1 METLYVSPTL
11 SIPLSELRFKFHRS
25 SGPGGQN
32 VNKLNTSVEL
42 QFDFVHSAV
51 LSDGQRQRIAEKLAA
66 RLNSTGALSIQS
78 ERFRT
83 QGRNRA
89 DCLDKLAALLA
100 EALKTQPKRK
110 KTKPSRA
117 VPSAPPRQQ
126 AASFREKKEPPNAFG
141 LNVWPYWCVKR

>member
-42 QFDFVHSAV
+42 QFDFVPSAV
-51 LSDGQRQRIAEKLAA
+51 LSDEQRQQIAEKLAA

-83 QGRNRA
+83 QGA
-89 DCLDKLAALLA
+89 
-100 EALKTQPKRK
+100 Q
-110 KTKPSRA
+110 SRRL
-117 VPSAPPRQQ
+117 PQQ
-126 AASFREKKEPPNAFG
+126 AGRPARRGAQETAQARKNQA
-141 LNVWPYWCVKR
+141 

>member
-11 SIPLSELRFKFHRS
+11 SIPLSELRFKFRRS

-51 LSDGQRQRIAEKLAA
+51 FSDEQRQRIAKKLAA
-66 RLNSTGALSIQS
+66 RLNSTGALVDPVRAISHAGTQS
-78 ERFRT
+78 RRLPRQTGRPARRGAQDAAQT
-83 QGRNRA
+83 QKNQARPR
-89 DCLDKLAALLA
+89 CSS
-100 EALKTQPKRK
+100 
-110 KTKPSRA
+110 PS
-117 VPSAPPRQQ
+117 PRQQ

>member
-11 SIPLSELRFKFHRS
+11 SIPLSELRFKFRRS

-42 QFDFVHSAV
+42 QYDFVHSAV
-51 LSDGQRQRIAEKLAA
+51 LSAEQRQRIAEKLAA
-66 RLNSTGALSIQS
+66 RLNSTGALVIQS

-89 DCLDKLAALLA
+89 DCLDKLAVLLA
-100 EALKTQPKRK
+100 EVLKTQPKRA

-117 VPSAPPRQQ
+117 ARARRLDSKRRH
-126 AASFREKKEPPNAFG
+126 SEKKRSRQTP
-141 LNVWPYWCVKR
+141 LD

>member
-11 SIPLSELRFKFHRS
+11 SIPLSELRFKFRRS

-51 LSDGQRQRIAEKLAA
+51 FSDEQRQRIAKKLAA
-66 RLNSTGALSIQS
+66 RLNSTGALVIQS

-110 KTKPSRA
+110 KTNPSRA
-117 VPSAPPRQQ
+117 AQARRLDSKRRHSDKKKSRQT
-126 AASFREKKEPPNAFG
+126 P
-141 LNVWPYWCVKR
+141 LD

>member
-1 METLYVSPTL
+1 METLYVLPSL

-51 LSDGQRQRIAEKLAA
+51 LSDEQRQRIAEKLAA

-89 DCLDKLAALLA
+89 DCLNKLAVLLA
-100 EALKTQPKRK
+100 EALKKQPKRA

-117 VPSAPPRQQ
+117 AQARRLDSKRRHSDKKKSRRPP
-126 AASFREKKEPPNAFG
+126 AD
-141 LNVWPYWCVKR
+141 

>member
-1 METLYVSPTL
+1 METLYISPSL
-11 SIPLSELRFKFHRS
+11 SIPLAELRFKFHRS

-51 LSDGQRQRIAEKLAA
+51 LNDEQRQRIAEKLAT

-100 EALKTQPKRK
+100 EALKKPPKRK

-117 VPSAPPRQQ
+117 AQTRRLDSKRRH
-126 AASFREKKEPPNAFG
+126 SEKKKSRRTP
-141 LNVWPYWCVKR
+141 LD

>member
-42 QFDFVHSAV
+42 QFDFVHSSV
-51 LSDGQRQRIAEKLAA
+51 LSDEQRRRIAEKLAA
-66 RLNSTGALSIQS
+66 RLNSTGSVSIQS

-89 DCLDKLAALLA
+89 DCLDKLAALIA
-100 EALKTQPKRK
+100 EALKTPPKRK

-117 VPSAPPRQQ
+117 AQ
-126 AASFREKKEPPNAFG
+126 ARRLDSKRRHSEKKKSRRTP
-141 LNVWPYWCVKR
+141 LD

>member
-1 METLYVSPTL
+1 METLYVSPAL
-11 SIPLSELRFKFHRS
+11 SIPLSELRFKFRRS

-51 LSDGQRQRIAEKLAA
+51 LSHEQRQQIAEKLSP
-66 RLNSTGALSIQS
+66 RLNSTGILSIQS

-89 DCLDKLAALLA
+89 DCLSKLVALLA
-100 EALKTQPKRK
+100 AVLQKPPKRE

-117 VPSAPPRQQ
+117 AQTRRLNSKRRHSA
-126 AASFREKKEPPNAFG
+126 KKKSRRLP
-141 LNVWPYWCVKR
+141 VD

>member
-1 METLYVSPTL
+1 METLYVSPSL

-32 VNKLNTSVEL
+32 VNKLNTAVEL

-51 LSDGQRQRIAEKLAA
+51 LSDEQRQRIAEKLAT
-66 RLNSTGALSIQS
+66 RLNSAGVLSIQS

-89 DCLDKLAALLA
+89 DCLSKLAALLA
-100 EALKTQPKRK
+100 EALKTHPKRT

-117 VPSAPPRQQ
+117 AQ
-126 AASFREKKEPPNAFG
+126 ARRLDSKRRHSEKKKSRRTP
-141 LNVWPYWCVKR
+141 LD

>member
-11 SIPLSELRFKFHRS
+11 SIPLSELRFKFRRS

-42 QFDFVHSAV
+42 QFDFVHSAA
-51 LSDGQRQRIAEKLAA
+51 LSDEQRQQIAEKLAM

-89 DCLDKLAALLA
+89 DCLNKLAALLA
-100 EALKTQPKRK
+100 EALKKPPKRE

-117 VPSAPPRQQ
+117 AQ
-126 AASFREKKEPPNAFG
+126 ARRLDGKRRHSEKKKSRRPP
-141 LNVWPYWCVKR
+141 LD

>member
-11 SIPLSELRFKFHRS
+11 SIPLSELRFKFRRS

-51 LSDGQRQRIAEKLAA
+51 FSDEQRQRIAKKLAA
-66 RLNSTGALSIQS
+66 RLNSTGALVIQS

-110 KTKPSRA
+110 KTKPGRA
-117 VPSAPPRQQ
+117 AQ
-126 AASFREKKEPPNAFG
+126 ARRLDSKRRHSEKKKNRQTP
-141 LNVWPYWCVKR
+141 LD

>member
-11 SIPLSELRFKFHRS
+11 SIPLAELRFKFHRS

-42 QFDFVHSAV
+42 QYDFVHSAV
-51 LSDGQRQRIAEKLAA
+51 LSDAQRQRIAEKLAT
-66 RLNSTGALSIQS
+66 RLNSTGTLSIQS

-100 EALKTQPKRK
+100 AALKKPSKRK

-117 VPSAPPRQQ
+117 AQVRRLDSKRRHA
-126 AASFREKKEPPNAFG
+126 EKKKNRQTP
-141 LNVWPYWCVKR
+141 LD

>member
-1 METLYVSPTL
+1 METLYVSPAL
-11 SIPLSELRFKFHRS
+11 SIPLSELRFKFRRS

-51 LSDGQRQRIAEKLAA
+51 LSHEQRQQIAEQLAS
-66 RLNSTGALSIQS
+66 RLNSTGILSIQS

-89 DCLDKLAALLA
+89 DCLSKLAALLA
-100 EALKTQPKRK
+100 AALQKPPKRE

-117 VPSAPPRQQ
+117 AQTRRLNSKRRHSA
-126 AASFREKKEPPNAFG
+126 KKKSRRLP
-141 LNVWPYWCVKR
+141 VD

>member
-1 METLYVSPTL
+1 METLYISPTL
-11 SIPLSELRFKFHRS
+11 SIPLSELRFKFRRS

-51 LSDGQRQRIAEKLAA
+51 LNDEQCQRIAEKLAS

-89 DCLDKLAALLA
+89 DCLNKLAILLA
-100 EALKTQPKRK
+100 EALETHPKRT

-117 VPSAPPRQQ
+117 AQTRRLDSKRRH
-126 AASFREKKEPPNAFG
+126 SEKKKSRRTP
-141 LNVWPYWCVKR
+141 LD

>member
-1 METLYVSPTL
+1 METLYISPTL

-42 QFDFVHSAV
+42 QYDFVHSAV
-51 LSDGQRQRIAEKLAA
+51 LNDEQRQRIAEKLAS

-89 DCLDKLAALLA
+89 DCLDKLAVLLA
-100 EALKTQPKRK
+100 EALKTHPKRT

-117 VPSAPPRQQ
+117 AQ
-126 AASFREKKEPPNAFG
+126 ARRLDGKRRHSEKKKSRRTP
-141 LNVWPYWCVKR
+141 LD

>member
-1 METLYVSPTL
+1 M
-11 SIPLSELRFKFHRS
+11 
-25 SGPGGQN
+25 
-32 VNKLNTSVEL
+32 
-42 QFDFVHSAV
+42 
-51 LSDGQRQRIAEKLAA
+51 LSDEQRQRIAEKLAA

-89 DCLDKLAALLA
+89 DCLDKLAALIA

-117 VPSAPPRQQ
+117 AQSRRLD
-126 AASFREKKEPPNAFG
+126 SKRRHSEKKKSRRTP
-141 LNVWPYWCVKR
+141 LD

>member
-11 SIPLSELRFKFHRS
+11 SIPLSELRFKFRRS

-32 VNKLNTSVEL
+32 VNKLNTAVEL
-42 QFDFVHSAV
+42 QFDFVHSAA
-51 LSDGQRQRIAEKLAA
+51 LSDEQRQQIAEKLAA

-89 DCLDKLAALLA
+89 DCLNKLAALLA
-100 EALKTQPKRK
+100 EVLKKPPKRE

-117 VPSAPPRQQ
+117 AQTRRLDSKRRH
-126 AASFREKKEPPNAFG
+126 SEKKKSRRPP
-141 LNVWPYWCVKR
+141 LD

>member
-1 METLYVSPTL
+1 METLYVSPSL
-11 SIPLSELRFKFHRS
+11 SIPLSELRFKFRRS

-32 VNKLNTSVEL
+32 VNKLNTSVEV

-51 LSDGQRQRIAEKLAA
+51 LSPEQRQQIAEKLAA
-66 RLNSTGALSIQS
+66 RLNNAGILSIQS

-89 DCLDKLAALLA
+89 DCLSKLVALLA
-100 EALKTQPKRK
+100 AALQKPPKRE

-117 VPSAPPRQQ
+117 AQTRRLNSKRRH
-126 AASFREKKEPPNAFG
+126 SDKKKSRRLP
-141 LNVWPYWCVKR
+141 LD

>member
-11 SIPLSELRFKFHRS
+11 SIPLSELRFKFRRS

-32 VNKLNTSVEL
+32 VNKLNTSAEL

-51 LSDGQRQRIAEKLAA
+51 LSDEQRQQIAEKLTA

-83 QGRNRA
+83 QGRNRS
-89 DCLDKLAALLA
+89 DCLNKLAALLA
-100 EALKTQPKRK
+100 EALKTPPKRT

-117 VPSAPPRQQ
+117 AQ
-126 AASFREKKEPPNAFG
+126 ARRLDSKRRHSDKKKSRRTP
-141 LNVWPYWCVKR
+141 LD

>member
-11 SIPLSELRFKFHRS
+11 SIPLSELRFKFLRS

-32 VNKLNTSVEL
+32 VNKLNTAVEL

-51 LSDGQRQRIAEKLAA
+51 LCDEQRQRIAEKLAV

-89 DCLDKLAALLA
+89 DCLNKLATLLA
-100 EALKTQPKRK
+100 EALKTHPKRA

-117 VPSAPPRQQ
+117 AQ
-126 AASFREKKEPPNAFG
+126 ARRLDSKRRHSEKKKSRRTP
-141 LNVWPYWCVKR
+141 LD

>member
-1 METLYVSPTL
+1 METLYVSPAL
-11 SIPLSELRFKFHRS
+11 SIPLAELRFKFRRS

-42 QFDFVHSAV
+42 QFDFVRSAV
-51 LSDGQRQRIAEKLAA
+51 LSDEQRQRIAEKLAA
-66 RLNSTGALSIQS
+66 RLNSTGDLSLQS

-100 EALKTQPKRK
+100 EALKTQPKRQ

-117 VPSAPPRQQ
+117 VQARRLDSKRRHSAKKKSRRPP
-126 AASFREKKEPPNAFG
+126 
-141 LNVWPYWCVKR
+141 VD

>member
-1 METLYVSPTL
+1 M
-11 SIPLSELRFKFHRS
+11 
-25 SGPGGQN
+25 
-32 VNKLNTSVEL
+32 

-51 LSDGQRQRIAEKLAA
+51 LSDEQRQRIAEKLAT

-83 QGRNRA
+83 QGRNRV

-100 EALKTQPKRK
+100 EALKKPPKRK
-110 KTKPSRA
+110 KNQAQPRR
-117 VPSAPPRQQ
+117 PSAPPRQQ
-126 AASFREKKEPPNAFG
+126 AAPFRKKKEPPNAFG

>member
-1 METLYVSPTL
+1 METLYISPSL
-11 SIPLSELRFKFHRS
+11 SIPLAELRFKFHRS

-42 QFDFVHSAV
+42 QYDFVHSAV
-51 LSDGQRQRIAEKLAA
+51 LNDEQRQRIAEKLAT

-89 DCLDKLAALLA
+89 DCLNKLAILLA
-100 EALKTQPKRK
+100 EALKTYPKRT

-117 VPSAPPRQQ
+117 AQTRRLDSKRRH
-126 AASFREKKEPPNAFG
+126 SEKKKSRRTP
-141 LNVWPYWCVKR
+141 LD

>member
-1 METLYVSPTL
+1 METLYVSPAL
-11 SIPLSELRFKFHRS
+11 SIPLSELRFKFRRS

-51 LSDGQRQRIAEKLAA
+51 LSPEQRQQIAEKLAA
-66 RLNSTGALSIQS
+66 RLNSAGVLSIQS

-89 DCLDKLAALLA
+89 DCLNKLVALLA
-100 EALKTQPKRK
+100 TALQKPPKRE

-117 VPSAPPRQQ
+117 AQVRRLNSKRRH
-126 AASFREKKEPPNAFG
+126 SEKKKSRRLP
-141 LNVWPYWCVKR
+141 VD

>member
-11 SIPLSELRFKFHRS
+11 SIPLSELRFKFRRS

-32 VNKLNTSVEL
+32 VNKLNTAVEL
-42 QFDFVHSAV
+42 QFDFVHSAA
-51 LSDGQRQRIAEKLAA
+51 LSDEQRQQIAEKLAM

-89 DCLDKLAALLA
+89 DCLNKLAALLA
-100 EALKTQPKRK
+100 EALKKPPKRE

-117 VPSAPPRQQ
+117 AQ
-126 AASFREKKEPPNAFG
+126 ARRLDGKRRHSEKKKSRRPP
-141 LNVWPYWCVKR
+141 LD

>member
-1 METLYVSPTL
+1 METLYVSSTL

-51 LSDGQRQRIAEKLAA
+51 LSDEQRQRIAEKLAA
-66 RLNSTGALSIQS
+66 RLNTTGALSIQS

-100 EALKTQPKRK
+100 AALKTQPKRK

-117 VPSAPPRQQ
+117 AQ
-126 AASFREKKEPPNAFG
+126 ARRLDSKRRHSEKKKNRQTP
-141 LNVWPYWCVKR
+141 LD

>member
-51 LSDGQRQRIAEKLAA
+51 LSDEQRQRIAEKLAT

-89 DCLDKLAALLA
+89 DCLDKLAILLA
-100 EALKTQPKRK
+100 EALKTHPKRK

-117 VPSAPPRQQ
+117 AQTRRLDSKRRH
-126 AASFREKKEPPNAFG
+126 SEKKKSRRTP
-141 LNVWPYWCVKR
+141 LD

>member
-11 SIPLSELRFKFHRS
+11 SIPLSELRFKFRRS

-32 VNKLNTSVEL
+32 VNKLNTAVEL

-51 LSDGQRQRIAEKLAA
+51 LSDEQRQRIAEKLAA

-89 DCLDKLAALLA
+89 DCLDKLAALLS
-100 EALKTQPKRK
+100 EALKKPPKRQ

-117 VPSAPPRQQ
+117 AQARRLDSKRRHSDRKKSRRPP
-126 AASFREKKEPPNAFG
+126 
-141 LNVWPYWCVKR
+141 VD

>member
-11 SIPLSELRFKFHRS
+11 SIPLSELRFKFRRS

-32 VNKLNTSVEL
+32 VNRLNTAVEL

-51 LSDGQRQRIAEKLAA
+51 LSDEQRQQIAEKLAA
-66 RLNSTGALSIQS
+66 RLNSTGTLSIQS

-89 DCLDKLAALLA
+89 DCLNKLAALLV
-100 EALKTQPKRK
+100 EAFKKPPKRE

-117 VPSAPPRQQ
+117 AQ
-126 AASFREKKEPPNAFG
+126 AHRLDSKRRHSEKKKSRRTP
-141 LNVWPYWCVKR
+141 LD

>member
-1 METLYVSPTL
+1 METLYVSPSL

-32 VNKLNTSVEL
+32 VNKLNTAVEL

-51 LSDGQRQRIAEKLAA
+51 LSDEQRQRIAEKLAT
-66 RLNSTGALSIQS
+66 RLNSAGALSIQS

-89 DCLDKLAALLA
+89 DCLSKLAALLA
-100 EALKTQPKRK
+100 EAFKTHPKRK

-117 VPSAPPRQQ
+117 AQ
-126 AASFREKKEPPNAFG
+126 ARRLDSKRRHSEKKKSRQAP
-141 LNVWPYWCVKR
+141 LD

>member
-11 SIPLSELRFKFHRS
+11 SIPLAELRFKFHRS

-89 DCLDKLAALLA
+89 DCLNKLAALIA
-100 EALKTQPKRK
+100 EALKTPPKRK
-110 KTKPSRA
+110 KIKPSRTA
-117 VPSAPPRQQ
+117 Q
-126 AASFREKKEPPNAFG
+126 ARRLDSKRRHSEKKKSRRTP
-141 LNVWPYWCVKR
+141 LD

>member
-1 METLYVSPTL
+1 METLYVSPSL
-11 SIPLSELRFKFHRS
+11 SIPLSELRFRFRRS

-42 QFDFVHSAV
+42 QFDFVHSTV
-51 LSDGQRQRIAEKLAA
+51 LSPEQRQQIAEKLAA
-66 RLNSTGALSIQS
+66 RLNSAGVLSIQS

-89 DCLDKLAALLA
+89 DCLEKLVTLLA
-100 EALKTQPKRK
+100 TALQKPPKRE

-117 VPSAPPRQQ
+117 AQ
-126 AASFREKKEPPNAFG
+126 ARRLNSKRRHSEKKKSRRLP
-141 LNVWPYWCVKR
+141 VD

>member
-1 METLYVSPTL
+1 METLYVSPSL
-11 SIPLSELRFKFHRS
+11 SIPLAELRFKFHRS

-51 LSDGQRQRIAEKLAA
+51 LSDEQRQRIAEKLAA

-100 EALKTQPKRK
+100 EALKKPPKRK

-117 VPSAPPRQQ
+117 AQ
-126 AASFREKKEPPNAFG
+126 ARRLGSKRRHSEKKKSRRTP
-141 LNVWPYWCVKR
+141 LN

>member
-32 VNKLNTSVEL
+32 VNKLNTAVEL
-42 QFDFVHSAV
+42 QFDFVHSAA
-51 LSDGQRQRIAEKLAA
+51 LSDEQRQRIAEKLAT

-89 DCLDKLAALLA
+89 DCLSKLAALLA
-100 EALKTQPKRK
+100 EALKTQPKRT

-117 VPSAPPRQQ
+117 AQ
-126 AASFREKKEPPNAFG
+126 ARRLDSKRRHSEKKKSRRTP
-141 LNVWPYWCVKR
+141 LD

>member
-11 SIPLSELRFKFHRS
+11 SIPLSELRFKFRRS

-32 VNKLNTSVEL
+32 VNRLNTAVEL

-51 LSDGQRQRIAEKLAA
+51 LSDEQRQQIAEKLAA
-66 RLNSTGALSIQS
+66 RLNSTGTLSIQS

-89 DCLDKLAALLA
+89 DCLNKLAALLV
-100 EALKTQPKRK
+100 EALKKPPKRE

-117 VPSAPPRQQ
+117 AQ
-126 AASFREKKEPPNAFG
+126 ARRLDGKRRHSEKKKSRRTP
-141 LNVWPYWCVKR
+141 LD

>member
-1 METLYVSPTL
+1 METLYVSPSL
-11 SIPLSELRFKFHRS
+11 SIPLSELRFKFRRS

-32 VNKLNTSVEL
+32 VNKLNTSVEV

-51 LSDGQRQRIAEKLAA
+51 LSPEQRQQIAEQLAA
-66 RLNSTGALSIQS
+66 RLNSTGVLSIQS

-89 DCLDKLAALLA
+89 DCLSKLTALLA
-100 EALKTQPKRK
+100 TALQKPPKRE

-117 VPSAPPRQQ
+117 AQTRRLNSKRRH
-126 AASFREKKEPPNAFG
+126 SEKKKSRRLP
-141 LNVWPYWCVKR
+141 VD

>member
-11 SIPLSELRFKFHRS
+11 SIPLAELRFKFHRS

-32 VNKLNTSVEL
+32 VNKLNTAVEL

-51 LSDGQRQRIAEKLAA
+51 LSDEQRQRIAEKLAT

-89 DCLDKLAALLA
+89 DCLSKLAALLA
-100 EALKTQPKRK
+100 EVLKTQPKRT

-117 VPSAPPRQQ
+117 AQ
-126 AASFREKKEPPNAFG
+126 ARRLDSKRRHSEKKKSRRTP
-141 LNVWPYWCVKR
+141 LD

>member
-11 SIPLSELRFKFHRS
+11 SIPLAELRFKFRRS

-32 VNKLNTSVEL
+32 VNKLNTAVEL

-51 LSDGQRQRIAEKLAA
+51 LSDEQRQRIAEKLAA
-66 RLNSTGALSIQS
+66 RLNSTGVLSIQS

-100 EALKTQPKRK
+100 EALKTHPKRT
-110 KTKPSRA
+110 KTRPSRA
-117 VPSAPPRQQ
+117 SQ
-126 AASFREKKEPPNAFG
+126 ARRLDSKRRHSEKKKNRRPP
-141 LNVWPYWCVKR
+141 LD

>member
-11 SIPLSELRFKFHRS
+11 SIPLSELRFKFRRS

-32 VNKLNTSVEL
+32 VNKLNTAVEL
-42 QFDFVHSAV
+42 QFDFAHSAV
-51 LSDGQRQRIAEKLAA
+51 LSDEQCQQIAEKLAM

-89 DCLDKLAALLA
+89 DCLNKLAALLA
-100 EALKTQPKRK
+100 EALKKPPKRE

-117 VPSAPPRQQ
+117 ARARRLDGKRRHSAKKKSRRPP
-126 AASFREKKEPPNAFG
+126 
-141 LNVWPYWCVKR
+141 LD